1 MTKVISIL
9 ALVLLSGGLVPAFAE
24 PAAGGELDVLYERG
38 VDFDSYQGAMKEK
51 GDVWKRARSAAKLP
65 ADVAYAARR
74 IPGQWR
80 LLVVSEELCHDSQN
94 TVPYLAALADSM
106 PGLDLR
112 VVNSKLGKQV
122 MEARRTP
129 DDRSATPTVVIL
141 DEHGADA
148 GCWIE
153 RPAAL
158 QTFYIENKP
167 AFRSAGKQERER
179 LETEFMNWYQR
190 DAGATTLR
198 EVIVLIDAAA
208 RGARGCSA
216 PKTETS
222 SGGASPN

>member
-1 MTKVISIL
+1 MTRIFSML
-9 ALVLLSGGLVPAFAE
+9 ALALLAGTPVPATAQTS
-24 PAAGGELDVLYERG
+24 ADSELHSLYEKG
-38 VDFDSYQGAMKEK
+38 TDFESYQRGMKKKGAI
-51 GDVWKRARSAAKLP
+51 WKDAYSTAKLP
-65 ADVAYAARR
+65 PDVEYTAQR

-94 TVPYLAALADSM
+94 TVPYLVALADSM

-112 VVNSKLGKQV
+112 IVDSKLGKSV

-129 DDRSATPTVVIL
+129 DDRGATPTVVIL
-141 DEHGADA
+141 DEHGVDS

-158 QTFYIENKP
+158 QTFYLENKH
-167 AFRSAGKQERER
+167 AFRNADKHDRER
-179 LETEFMNWYQR
+179 LETEFMRWYER

-198 EVIVLIDAAA
+198 EVILLLDAAA

-216 PKTETS
+216 PKTTTTS
-222 SGGASPN
+222 GDAGPN